1 MKLPGPN
8 TLLNRLIPPRVTEYM
23 IAQLEFGLGIG
34 CGAGASRSGEKV
46 VFDAVKSSASGPLT
60 LFDVGANQGQYAT
73 ALLGSLQNRCEFQL
87 HCFEPSE
94 KTFKILETNLADTA
108 NVQLNPFGL
117 ADQAKRS
124 TLFMNEEGSGLA
136 SLTARQLDH
145 IGIDHGKLSE
155 EVELRTLT
163 DYCLEHQ
170 IDSID
175 LLKIDVEGHELDV
188 INGAMPLLAN
198 GAINMVQFEFGGCN
212 IDTRTYFQDF
222 YRLFDSIDF
231 EMYRVLPSRCLLR
244 IPKYREKH
252 EKFRTMNYLA
262 VRKDLQLSKRFSRT
276 R

>member
-1 MKLPGPN
+1 MKLRGPN
-8 TLLNRLIPPRVTEYM
+8 TLLNRLIPPRATEYM
-23 IAQLEFGLGIG
+23 ISQLEFGLGIG

-46 VFDAVKSSASGPLT
+46 VFDALKFAASGPLT
-60 LFDVGANQGQYAT
+60 IFDVGAKQGQYAT
-73 ALLGSLQNRCEFQL
+73 ALLGSLKDHSDFQL
-87 HCFEPSE
+87 HCFEPSG
-94 KTFKILETNLADTA
+94 KTFKILQENLAEA
-108 NVQLNPFGL
+108 SNVQLNNFGL
-117 ADQAKRS
+117 ADQAKHS

-136 SLTARQLDH
+136 SLTERKLDH

-155 EVELRTLT
+155 EVELRTLS
-163 DYCLEHQ
+163 DYCQEQQ
-170 IDSID
+170 IEAID

-198 GAINMVQFEFGGCN
+198 GAITMVQFEFGGCN

-222 YRLFDSIDF
+222 YLLFDSMDL
-231 EMYRVLPSRCLLR
+231 ELYRVLPSRCLLR